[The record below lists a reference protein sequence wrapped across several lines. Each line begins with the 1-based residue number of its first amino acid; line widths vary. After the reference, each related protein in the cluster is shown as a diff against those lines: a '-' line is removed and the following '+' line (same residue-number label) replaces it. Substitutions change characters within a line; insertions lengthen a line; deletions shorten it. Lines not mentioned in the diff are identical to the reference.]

1 MRRNR
6 SQYARHLF
14 LMPLSLLLLVPFYI
28 AVVNAFKTRTDILD
42 NPFSLPVV
50 NLTLDNFIRSA
61 VTPSFNIFK
70 AYGTSVLI
78 TSVSVVLLVVLCS
91 MMSFVFA
98 RVSNRFLSVCYLLLL
113 SGLMIPPQ
121 VILIPLVKVLAKLG
135 LMFTPQGLIL
145 YNIGF
150 YVPFTVFI
158 FVGFIRTLSREL
170 DESAKIDGASQF
182 TIFWKILFPL
192 LRPATASAVIF
203 LCLWIWNDFINP
215 VIILGSTKSYTV
227 TTGIFQAVGQYS
239 TNWEDVFAL
248 VVLASAPIF
257 LLYLFMQRQFIAGLT
272 EGSLKG

>member
-1 MRRNR
+1 M
-6 SQYARHLF
+6 SQSRVSFFRHL
-14 LMPLSLLLLVPFYI
+14 LLLPLSLILLVPFYI
-28 AVVNAFKTRTDILD
+28 AFVNAFKVREDILD
-42 NPFSLPVV
+42 SPLSLPVAS
-50 NLTLDNFIRSA
+50 LTLDNFIRSA

-70 AYGTSVLI
+70 AYWTSILI
-78 TSVSVVLLVVLCS
+78 TSVSVVLLILICS

-98 RVSNRFLSVCYLLLL
+98 RVNGRFLSLCYLLLL

-121 VILIPLVKVLAKLG
+121 VILIPLVKVLAKLD

-158 FVGFIRTLSREL
+158 YVGFIRTLSKEL
-170 DESAKIDGASQF
+170 DESAKIDGASPLI
-182 TIFWKILFPL
+182 IFWRILFPL
-192 LRPATASAVIF
+192 LRPATASAIIF

-215 VIILGSTKSYTV
+215 VIILGSAKSYTV

-248 VVLASAPIF
+248 VVLASAPI
-257 LLYLFMQRQFIAGLT
+257 LILYLFMQKQFIEGLT